1 MSGDGLGE
9 NVLDHHRCGHDP
21 KHTDSQ
27 LQQNNT
33 LRETLLVDHDQIII
47 MYNMFTKT
55 SFGRTEDRGAT
66 LNRGCVSFCF
76 VASNFW
82 MCAEVAG
89 GITFG
94 ILAGTLSAMLTESNA
109 SQQEAQ
115 EQVGLYSTLLYSLY
129 PHCNQSVK
137 MDPFSLSVRDF
148 RPILGLF

>member
-1 MSGDGLGE
+1 MFSIITGAE
-9 NVLDHHRCGHDP
+9 MIPNTH
-21 KHTDSQ
+21 SQ

-33 LRETLLVDHDQIII
+33 LRETLLVDHDHIIIII

-129 PHCNQSVK
+129 CAFAIN
-137 MDPFSLSVRDF
+137 R
-148 RPILGLF
+148 

>member
-1 MSGDGLGE
+1 
-9 NVLDHHRCGHDP
+9 
-21 KHTDSQ
+21 
-27 LQQNNT
+27 
-33 LRETLLVDHDQIII
+33 LRETLLVDHDHIIIII

-115 EQVGLYSTLLYSLY
+115 EQVGLYSTLLYSNRSTLTDAFAI
-129 PHCNQSVK
+129 NRSK
-137 MDPFSLSVRDF
+137 
-148 RPILGLF
+148 

>member
-1 MSGDGLGE
+1 
-9 NVLDHHRCGHDP
+9 
-21 KHTDSQ
+21 
-27 LQQNNT
+27 
-33 LRETLLVDHDQIII
+33 
-47 MYNMFTKT
+47 MFTKT

-115 EQVGLYSTLLYSLY
+115 EQVGLYSTLLALPSLTRL
-129 PHCNQSVK
+129 QSTGQNGSI
-137 MDPFSLSVRDF
+137 F
-148 RPILGLF
+148 IIC

>member
-1 MSGDGLGE
+1 
-9 NVLDHHRCGHDP
+9 
-21 KHTDSQ
+21 
-27 LQQNNT
+27 
-33 LRETLLVDHDQIII
+33 
-47 MYNMFTKT
+47 
-55 SFGRTEDRGAT
+55 
-66 LNRGCVSFCF
+66 
-76 VASNFW
+76 

-115 EQVGLYSTLLYSLY
+115 EQVGLYSTLLALPSLTES
-129 PHCNQSVK
+129 NQSVK